1 MTKDDSNN
9 LHNVNLLCNIMDDI
23 INLFLKIAKDDT
35 SFGSLIN
42 GAVKKPWVLN
52 SLILHLGFLVH

>member
-42 GAVKKPWVLN
+42 GAVKKP
-52 SLILHLGFLVH
+52 